1 MKKNR
6 WIITLLALILLLS
19 SCTKAPQTPAN
30 TQQTPAES
38 ELVQTPAEVQVE
50 TPSETDPHI
59 SRDGV
64 NYYEKYDITDNGD
77 SITMID
83 SIDQVVTIPK
93 HPEKVANLYNSHL
106 SLWNLMGG
114 EVMAVA
120 EQADEK
126 PVEGIDHAEMIG
138 KMAEPNIE
146 KLVMLEPDFC
156 IIAPLPSNQETALQL
171 NEMGIP
177 TIYLKTSSK
186 DDYYRLV
193 RIFSAILNDEALF
206 EKFALDIEES
216 IQELLANVPE
226 GKSPTI
232 LLMRATQRGVSVL
245 NNQTLNGE
253 MLADLKAINIADNA
267 VSGDRS
273 EEFSMEQI
281 VADDP
286 DVIFVTEMGSNLEGI
301 AQKRKE
307 LLEDDPVWS
316 ELSAVKNG
324 RYHILPKDLFTYR
337 PNENYLEAY
346 TILAKYLYPDMFTE

>member
-1 MKKNR
+1 
-6 WIITLLALILLLS
+6 
-19 SCTKAPQTPAN
+19 
-30 TQQTPAES
+30 
-38 ELVQTPAEVQVE
+38 
-50 TPSETDPHI
+50 
-59 SRDGV
+59 
-64 NYYEKYDITDNGD
+64 
-77 SITMID
+77 MID

-114 EVMAVA
+114 EVMVVA

-193 RIFSAILNDEALF
+193 RIFSAILDDEALF

-245 NNQTLNGE
+245 VNQTLNGE
-253 MLADLKAINIADNA
+253 MLADLSDQYRRQCRR
-267 VSGDRS
+267 SRS
-273 EEFSMEQI
+273 EEFPWSRL
-281 VADDP
+281 ADDP
-286 DVIFVTEMGSNLEGI
+286 DVIFVRRWDQTWKAS
-301 AQKRKE
+301 RKNARNC
-307 LLEDDPVWS
+307 LKTIIGVVS
-316 ELSAVKNG
+316 IGTAIS
-324 RYHILPKDLFTYR
+324 HR
-337 PNENYLEAY
+337 PN
-346 TILAKYLYPDMFTE
+346 TD